1 MSSKEARGKPYSRIV
16 HDFENAGFTNI
27 ELIPEYDLIFGWI
40 NGEDDVASITMGD
53 SLAFSS
59 GESFRPDVEIRITY
73 HALKKYKPDWIYCLE
88 NEQTTDISCY
98 YMEIGIFSDP
108 IPQNRIIILSER
120 EKRMQG

>member
-1 MSSKEARGKPYSRIV
+1 MVTVIKIGNLTDFSARSIFSAHTPIEITYHSLKKVQTPMSSKARGKPYSRIV

-73 HALKKYKPDWIYCLE
+73 HALKKYKPD
-88 NEQTTDISCY
+88 
-98 YMEIGIFSDP
+98 
-108 IPQNRIIILSER
+108 
-120 EKRMQG
+120 